1 VAREYQSREIINND
15 LSRDDLYKATISDPN
30 IKTIVEKNTRILK
43 TTNKKEEDNG
53 AYNINNLLFAG

>member
-1 VAREYQSREIINND
+1 MAREYQSREIINND